1 MPFYKSLLMP
11 LNLQLF
17 AAEGGGSGGGTE
29 TKEMITKLSADVE
42 KAAKELK
49 GVMDLQADEIRK
61 HGETSSQTAGKVQK
75 AEEKM
80 IQLEKDMKG
89 VTDQIEEFKK
99 QQGRPN
105 YQGGGSQKSIGDQF
119 IESDAYK
126 SFSGSNLKE
135 TAPVSF
141 KSFFEMSRK
150 DIDSSAAAGGLL
162 AGTYRVPSLIVAPD
176 EDLRMRD
183 ILATAPIGAPSL
195 EYIEESGF
203 VNAAATVAEKVAAP
217 QSNITFEQKTAQ
229 VRTIAH
235 WLPATLQILQD
246 APMLRNYID
255 NRLRYGLKMTE
266 ESQILYGSGTGEDLL
281 GLMVHTGT
289 QNAGIRGAAT
299 MIDHLRHSFTL
310 ARIAGYP
317 VTAVVLNPMDWESI
331 EISKGTDGHYIFTSV
346 NVGGQMQLFRV
357 PVIESTSMNVGE
369 YLTGAF
375 GLATQLLDREQS
387 TVRVSDSHA
396 DYFIR
401 RMTAILAE
409 ERIALPV
416 YRPEALVKG
425 SFATA

>member
-1 MPFYKSLLMP
+1 
-11 LNLQLF
+11 
-17 AAEGGGSGGGTE
+17 
-29 TKEMITKLSADVE
+29 MITKLSGDVE

-49 GVMDLQADEIRK
+49 GLMDLQADEIRK
-61 HGETSSQTAGKVQK
+61 HGETSTNTAAKVQK

-105 YQGGGSQKSIGDQF
+105 YGGGGEIKSIGTQF

-126 SFSGSNLKE
+126 SFSGSSLKE

-141 KSFFEMSRK
+141 KSFFDMSRK
-150 DIDSSAAAGGLL
+150 DIDSTPAAGGLL
-162 AGTYRVPSLIVAPD
+162 AGTYRVPTIMAPPD

-183 ILATAPIGAPSL
+183 LLNTAPIGAPSL

-203 VNAAATVAEKVAAP
+203 VNTAATVAEKVAAP

-266 ESQILYGSGTGEDLL
+266 EAQILYGSGTGEDLL

-289 QNAGIRGAAT
+289 QNAGIRGTAT
-299 MIDHLRHSFTL
+299 MIDHIRHSFTL

-317 VTAVVLNPMDWESI
+317 VTGVILNPIDWETI

-346 NVGGQMQLFRV
+346 NIGGQMQLFRV
-357 PVIESTSMNVGE
+357 PVVESTSMNQGE
-369 YLTGAF
+369 FLTGAF
-375 GLATQLLDREQS
+375 GLSCQLLDREQS
-387 TVRVSDSHA
+387 TVRVSDSHS

-409 ERIALPV
+409 ERVALPV